1 MYSRVAALQ
10 SSRVISRVEGK
21 KRGGVAE
28 LQLAAPSVGFCPPL
42 PVGGRRQLLLLP
54 VAVEVPVDVR
64 RARLHVVVLLSLD
77 LLLKGSQRPWLAGWL
92 AGRLLARSVPGCR
105 GAE

>member
-28 LQLAAPSVGFCPPL
+28 LQLAAPSVGFWQVRPPL

-64 RARLHVVVLLSLD
+64 RARLHAGVLHALD
-77 LLLKGSQRPWLAGWL
+77 LLLGGLSQCSKGFMK
-92 AGRLLARSVPGCR
+92 
-105 GAE
+105 

>member
-54 VAVEVPVDVR
+54 VAVEVPVRPPLPVGGR
-64 RARLHVVVLLSLD
+64 RQ
-77 LLLKGSQRPWLAGWL
+77 LLLLP
-92 AGRLLARSVPGCR
+92 